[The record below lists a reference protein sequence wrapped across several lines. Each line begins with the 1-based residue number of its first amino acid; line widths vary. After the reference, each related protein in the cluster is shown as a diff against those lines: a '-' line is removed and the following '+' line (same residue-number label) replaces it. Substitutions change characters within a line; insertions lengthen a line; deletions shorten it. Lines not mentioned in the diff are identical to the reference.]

1 MKVENAVSQNFLINY
16 PIEAARTLE
25 QVATEDVA
33 AFFSELSYET
43 SAPVLAAMLS
53 EKSVSCLE
61 LMKASYAAKLLTQ
74 MTLSSAARLYR
85 MLNNERREEIS
96 GLFSDKMRNRL
107 QRYIEYPPL
116 SVGSMIDPWVD
127 VLPER
132 ITVADAIRRIEHLEH
147 PVKCELYIV
156 DDAHKLIGMIEL
168 GKLLMSSHHARLHDI
183 MSRKSQPVSVH
194 ALTESLLAHPGWKTR
209 RRLPVVERDKTLL
222 GALEY
227 HSVQETI
234 GSSGINRQQDSMENL
249 LSLASLYWI
258 SMAELLGGLFSMN
271 NPGKGG
277 KR

>member
-1 MKVENAVSQNFLINY
+1 MKVENAVSQSFLINY

-25 QVATEDVA
+25 HVATEDVA
-33 AFFSELSYET
+33 ALFSELSNET

-61 LMKASYAAKLLTQ
+61 FMKAPYAAKLLAQ
-74 MTLSSAARLYR
+74 MPLSSASRLYR
-85 MLNNERREEIS
+85 MLNNNRREEIL
-96 GLFSDKMRNRL
+96 GLFSDKMRKRL
-107 QRYIEYPPL
+107 HRYIEYPPL
-116 SVGSMIDPWVD
+116 SVGTMIDPCVD
-127 VLPER
+127 VLPSSISVGE
-132 ITVADAIRRIEHLEH
+132 AIRRIEHLEH
-147 PVKCELYIV
+147 PVKCEIYII

-168 GKLLMSSHHARLHDI
+168 GKLLMSNHHSKLHDI
-183 MSRKSQPVSVH
+183 MSLKSQPVSVH
-194 ALTESLLAHPGWKTR
+194 ALTESLLTHPGWITR

-234 GSSGINRQQDSMENL
+234 RSSGIDKPQDSMGNL

-271 NPGKGG
+271 KSSKGG
-277 KR
+277 KK